1 MKNTFNRGFTLIEL
15 IVVIVLLGI
24 MAAGAGLLISKPIEA
39 YNDQL
44 RRQQLVDSAEMAL
57 RQIATDIRLALP
69 NSIRLA
75 PIANP
80 WALEM
85 VNTVDGAR
93 YRDEADAGGNF
104 ATASDILDFTSVD
117 TDFNVLGL
125 FSTLST
131 GVMPANNRIVIY
143 NTNPAT
149 IYTDAFN
156 NNNPG
161 IISTPGSITLIT
173 SSATGVDDEHHLEL
187 HSAYQFAFLSPT
199 QRLFIVDGPI
209 SYICANGSLTRFD
222 GYSYQATQLTTVA
235 GLSALPGVNTSIVAT
250 QVTGCTINYDQ
261 GTPSRGGLVT
271 LSLTLADGTG
281 EGVTLL
287 HQVHVDN
294 MP

>member
-1 MKNTFNRGFTLIEL
+1 MKILFNRGFTLIEL

-24 MAAGAGLLISKPIEA
+24 MAAGAGLLISRPIEA

-57 RQIATDIRLALP
+57 RQIAIDIRRALP

-93 YRDEADAGGNF
+93 YRDEAGGGF
-104 ATASDILDFTSVD
+104 AAANDILDFTSTD
-117 TDFNVLGL
+117 TDFNVLGQ

-131 GVMPANNRIVIY
+131 GALPANNRIVIY
-143 NTNPAT
+143 NTNSAT
-149 IYTDAFN
+149 IYADASAS
-156 NNNPG
+156 NNPG
-161 IISTPGSITLIT
+161 IISN
-173 SSATGVDDEHHLEL
+173 TGLSLSNNGIEHHL
-187 HSAYQFAFLSPT
+187 AMNTAFQFAFQSPT
-199 QRLFIVDGPI
+199 QRLFVVDGPI

-222 GYSYQATQLTTVA
+222 GYSYQAAQLTTVA
-235 GLSALPGVNTSIVAT
+235 GLSALPGVNTGVVAT
-250 QVTGCTINYDQ
+250 QVTGCTIIYDQ
-261 GTPSRGGLVT
+261 GTPSRGGLIT
-271 LSLTLADGTG
+271 LSLTLTDGAG
-281 EGVTLL
+281 ESVTLL

-294 MP
+294 TP